1 MLVGG
6 DKVGSPKIR
15 ANELKHILDAD
26 ENFLLLDVRDEY
38 EFKTSNIGGTP
49 LPLAGLNWRNLAAIL
64 VATVIVYLCLPTT
77 LFAQQA
83 TTSLNGVVA
92 DLGGAIVPG
101 ASITI
106 TRGATGQTLQTTANA
121 RGEYSFQQLTPGT
134 WTVTVSASGFAEQ
147 SKVGELLVNKPA
159 TINFTMGVQAVQQTV
174 NVTAE
179 TTTLNTSD
187 ATLGNAV
194 DNETIQSL
202 PMEDRN
208 VPDLLSLQPGV
219 LYLGHNVDAG
229 PGTADTDSRTGAV
242 NGVRSDQGNVTMD
255 GLDDNSWRTG
265 DAFTGV
271 LRETLDSVQEF
282 RVVTGIDNSDQGR
295 SAGAEINLVTK
306 SGTDTFHGAAYE
318 YNRNTDS
325 SANDWFNKQAQIA
338 SGQPNVPGEYIRNT
352 YGADLGGPILK
363 QKLFFFGNYEASHL
377 RENEQVV
384 REAPM
389 ASFKEGDLT
398 YLSSSGNPVV
408 LTSSDIAGMDT
419 GCTSTCPWGGGADPY
434 ILSVLQ
440 NDYPTANGT
449 AQGDGY
455 NIGSY
460 TFSSPLPQNLNTAI
474 GRIDW
479 YSTSHNQIFVRGN
492 LQDDT
497 TDGALQFPGQTA
509 SSVTRDN
516 TKGIAVG
523 DTWTI
528 TNSLVNDFRYGY
540 TRQGYSDAGNGCG
553 AVVTFSALSQPTPET
568 CTTIIHVPVQNIID
582 NTTWT
587 RGNHTLSFGADLRI
601 ITNYSSTN
609 AQSYNSAAIYNNWLS
624 GGGVIAGTGGPL
636 DPGGYGYPAV
646 NESFYSSYNVA
657 AVTVTGLIP
666 QVTGRYNFQV
676 NPGGT
681 SGTTLPEGAY
691 TPLNFLAHQFEYYVQ
706 DQWRLRRNLV
716 LTFGIRQLFQQAP
729 YETNGQQVQP
739 TVNTNQWFLTRA
751 ADAAKGI
758 TDQPDLLFAPS
769 GQGRGGSPY
778 WNMPWNNIAPR
789 VALAYALNSKTS
801 IRLGAGIYY
810 DNFGEGIVDAFT
822 QEGSY
827 GLSTT
832 LQNAANQY
840 TIADVPRFTGLT
852 NVPPLQGVTIPSSVS
867 YPYTPPNN
875 VATGLALAWGINN
888 SLKTPY
894 TIATD
899 LSLQR
904 ELPHNLSVEADYI
917 GTFGRHLLQQLDLAE
932 PLDLVDPQSGMDYFQ
947 AGTLLAKDA
956 YAGANTVQSIPYW
969 EDMFPY
975 LKTSAMSA
983 TQNIYTNIYQQEA
996 LVGNETSAL
1005 LVLDA
1010 YCLPSEG
1017 GLGCGP
1023 YADASG
1029 NVTTRYY
1036 QRQFSG
1042 LYAWDSIGTSDYNGL
1057 QLTVRKVASS
1067 NLNFTASYT
1076 LAKSLDLGSDAE
1088 RAGGNGAAFSRI
1100 YNSFKPRLNRAV
1112 SDFDVRNLIS
1122 GNAIYQLPF
1131 GHDKEFGAGTNRIVN
1146 AVIGGWTLSGIVR
1159 WSSGLPFTVYAPESY
1174 STNFLWTSAVV
1185 QTGPIKMHRHLLN
1198 GLPEAFADPN
1208 ALSNGIA
1215 SGNPL
1220 RYPYPGEAGE
1230 RNKFRGD
1237 GYFEPDASL
1246 SKSWRTTRDQRVR
1259 FSWEVFNF
1267 TNSTRFDDNPN
1278 SSLGAFNNFVTSG
1291 PGFGVY
1297 SSQLVQSRKQQFSLR
1312 YDF

>member
-1 MLVGG
+1 MGIPEIQL
-6 DKVGSPKIR
+6 DKLQHKPDAGENFALLAAHDRHELTVSTIR
-15 ANELKHILDAD
+15 AI
-26 ENFLLLDVRDEY
+26 FLLL
-38 EFKTSNIGGTP
+38 TN
-49 LPLAGLNWRNLAAIL
+49 LHWRIRNGIFA
-64 VATVIVYLCLPTT
+64 ATVIIGFCLATT

-83 TTSLNGVVA
+83 TTSLSGVVT
-92 DLGGAIVPG
+92 DQSGAIVPG
-101 ASITI
+101 VSVDIA
-106 TRGATGQTLQTTANA
+106 REATGQTLQTKANA
-121 RGEYSFQQLTPGT
+121 HGEYNFQQLDPGV
-134 WTVTVSASGFAEQ
+134 WTVTINASGFAKQ
-147 SKVGELLVNKPA
+147 SKVGELLVNKHG
-159 TINFTMGVQAVQQTV
+159 TINFTLGVNEVQQTV
-174 NVTAE
+174 NVSAE

-194 DNETIQSL
+194 DNKTIQSL

-219 LYLGHNVDAG
+219 LYLGHNIDAG

-242 NGVRSDQGNVTMD
+242 NGVRSDQGNITMD

-265 DAFTGV
+265 DAFIGV

-282 RVVTGIDNSDQGR
+282 RVVTGLANSDQGR
-295 SAGAEINLVTK
+295 SAGAEINLITK
-306 SGTDTFHGAAYE
+306 SGTDAFHGGVYE
-318 YNRNTDS
+318 YNRNTNTA
-325 SANDWFNKQAQIA
+325 ANDWFNKQAQIA
-338 SGQPNVPGEYIRNT
+338 SGQPNIPGEYIRNT
-352 YGADLGGPILK
+352 YGADVGGPILK
-363 QKLFFFGNYEASHL
+363 KKMFFFGNYEASQL

-384 REAPM
+384 RVVPT

-398 YLSSSGNPVV
+398 YLDNSDNPVV
-408 LTSSDIAGMDT
+408 LTSSQIAGTDT
-419 GCTSTCPWGGGADPY
+419 GCSATAAGTCPWGGGSDPY

-440 NDYPTANGT
+440 NDYPTNNGT
-449 AQGDGY
+449 AVGDGY
-455 NIGSY
+455 NSGSY
-460 TFSSPLPQNLNTAI
+460 TFSSPLPQNLNTAV

-479 YSTSHNQIFVRGN
+479 YLSSRNQIFVRGD

-497 TDGALQFPGQTA
+497 TDGALQFPGQA
-509 SSVTRDN
+509 PSSITRDN

-528 TNSLVNDFRYGY
+528 TKSLVNDFRYGY

-553 AVVTFSALSQPTPET
+553 AFVTFFALSQPSPET
-568 CTTIIHVPVQNIID
+568 CTTIVHVPVQNFID
-582 NTTWT
+582 NMTWS

-609 AQSYNSAAIYNNWLS
+609 DVSYNTAAIYNNWLA

-636 DPGGYGYPAV
+636 DPGGYGYPSV
-646 NESFYSSYNVA
+646 NESFYSSYNEA

-666 QVTGRYNFQV
+666 QVTGRYNFHV
-676 NPGGT
+676 NPGGAT
-681 SGTTLPEGAY
+681 ASTLPEGAY
-691 TPLNFLAHQFEYYVQ
+691 TPLNFLAHQLEYYMQ
-706 DQWRLRRNLV
+706 DQWQVTQKLV
-716 LTFGIRQLFQQAP
+716 LTVGIRQLFQQAP

-751 ADAAKGI
+751 AAAAQGI

-769 GQGRGGSPY
+769 GQASGKAPY
-778 WNMPWNNIAPR
+778 WNMSWKDIAPR
-789 VALAYALNSKTS
+789 AALAYALNSKTS
-801 IRLGAGIYY
+801 IRLGAGFYF

-822 QEGSY
+822 QTGSY

-832 LQNAANQY
+832 LTNPANQY

-852 NVPPLQGVTIPSSVS
+852 NVPSLQGVSIPSSVS
-867 YPYTPPNN
+867 FPYTPPNN
-875 VATGLALAWGINN
+875 VNTGLALAWGMDND
-888 SLKTPY
+888 LKTPY
-894 TIATD
+894 TVATD
-899 LSLQR
+899 LSVQR

-932 PLDLVDPQSGMDYFQ
+932 PLDLVDPKSGMDYFQ

-956 YAGANTVQSIPYW
+956 YAGQNTVQTIPYW
-969 EDMFPY
+969 ENMFPY
-975 LKTSAMSA
+975 LKTSTMSA
-983 TQNIYTNIYQQEA
+983 TQNIYTNIYQEEA

-1042 LYAWDSIGTSDYNGL
+1042 LYAWDSIGSSDYNGF
-1057 QLTVRKVASS
+1057 QLTIRKVASS
-1067 NLNFTASYT
+1067 SLNFNASYT

-1088 RAGGNGAAFSRI
+1088 REGGNGNNSFSRI
-1100 YNSFKPRLNRAV
+1100 YNSFNPRLNRAV
-1112 SDFDVRNLIS
+1112 SDFDVRSLIS
-1122 GNAIYQLPF
+1122 GDAIYQLPF
-1131 GHDKEFGAGTNRIVN
+1131 GRGKKFGAETTRTVN
-1146 AVIGGWTLSGIVR
+1146 AAIGGWVLSGIVR

-1174 STNFLWTSAVV
+1174 STNFLWPSAVV
-1185 QTGPIKMHRHLLN
+1185 QTGPIKMHRHLVN
-1198 GLPEAFADPN
+1198 GLPEAFANPN

-1215 SGNPL
+1215 TGNPL

-1246 SKSWRTTRDQRVR
+1246 SKSWHTVR
-1259 FSWEVFNF
+1259 NQNLLFSWQVFNF
-1267 TNSTRFDDNPN
+1267 TNSSRFDDNPN
-1278 SSLGAFNNFVTSG
+1278 SSFGPFNNFVTSG